1 MSFIARILFSICL
14 LFAAGAALAQEPGG
28 SIRGQIDY
36 CGAGG
41 IDGMQVYVPGRQ
53 FVVVTDKDGRFLL
66 ENLPAGDYPLVYRVG
81 DKVLNRAAAV
91 NVTAA
96 QTTDLG
102 KVSFC
107 DRAQLAPV
115 VTATVKECGAQQGD
129 IPAILVEHGAGA
141 CKGGKVVVEKCDKW
155 FADCDKQPANGCET
169 DIKHDDQNCGRCGN
183 VCNPGQ
189 ICALGFC

>member
-1 MSFIARILFSICL
+1 MPRIARPLVSICL
-14 LFAAGAALAQEPGG
+14 LFAAGLALAQTPGG

-36 CGAGG
+36 CGTGG

-53 FVVVTDKDGRFLL
+53 FLVVTDKDGQFLL
-66 ENLPAGDYPLVYRVG
+66 ENVPAGEYPLVYRVG
-81 DKVLNRAAAV
+81 DKVLNRAQAV
-91 NVTAA
+91 SVAAA

-102 KVSFC
+102 VVSFC

-115 VTATVKECGAQQGD
+115 VTATANDCPQQGD
-129 IPAILVEHGAGA
+129 IPAILVEHGTGA

-155 FADCDKQPANGCET
+155 YADCDKKPANGCET

-183 VCNPGQ
+183 ICTPGEVC
-189 ICALGFC
+189 AMGFC